1 MTLLITAPCQSGS
14 LSLYWCGLSSGAA
27 ICLQNIATQYN
38 TKNCRATKNI
48 IDLSPGGWFM
58 PQYPGS
64 ATLCSLQPVPIWPWS
79 VPLRRK
85 HEGLQS
91 TKVTGWQHISS
102 LTEKRLPG
110 MSDWVMCVTLQMSGA
125 YGGISNHWFIQ
136 QSHYT
141 IIKVNITFHPR
152 AALYNHNAPHSAWF
166 ATLTQK
172 SIVWTLEHRNMALN
186 IKYNLS
192 LKGRVFKK

>member
-1 MTLLITAPCQSGS
+1 MGAAGAWRGQGREEWTNGTFSTYDYTRMTLLITAPCQSGS

-48 IDLSPGGWFM
+48 IYLSPGWFM

-85 HEGLQS
+85 REGLQG

-102 LTEKRLPG
+102 LTERDFRHELF
-110 MSDWVMCVTLQMSGA
+110 SDVCDFTNERGLW
-125 YGGISNHWFIQ
+125 
-136 QSHYT
+136 
-141 IIKVNITFHPR
+141 
-152 AALYNHNAPHSAWF
+152 
-166 ATLTQK
+166 
-172 SIVWTLEHRNMALN
+172 RN
-186 IKYNLS
+186 K
-192 LKGRVFKK
+192 